1 MKKRSK
7 QALSQGTMLRAF
19 YVRCDA
25 NPAAVLRP
33 RDSVC
38 HRAGTGRGRSLHRRL
53 CGHENSPLRC
63 PTVKEREKTPALLHR
78 QQPPTVSAATISSPV
93 HRAGESGIEVTRMH
107 ATFRSARGSKCAMGN
122 CTPYADLLFRA
133 VSRSAPTRF
142 TCRRPIWLCWIWQ
155 ESWQPLGP
163 VPVSAGPAE
172 VSFAFADE
180 NVHTRAAASYSSLVL
195 Y

>member
-1 MKKRSK
+1 MRCESCCRT
-7 QALSQGTMLRAF
+7 ATEGFCLSPRRDGQREVPPSAI
-19 YVRCDA
+19 V
-25 NPAAVLRP
+25 RP
-33 RDSVC
+33 RK
-38 HRAGTGRGRSLHRRL
+38 
-53 CGHENSPLRC
+53 LRC
-63 PTVKEREKTPALLHR
+63 PPVKEREKTPALLHR

-180 NVHTRAAASYSSLVL
+180 NVLTRAAASYSSLVL